1 MKRQTS
7 IHVMKRQT
15 SINVMKRQTSI
26 KDPMEL
32 LAAVLLVTLAA
43 TLLTACGS
51 DASQGPPPAPA
62 VSVAEVVTRD
72 VNSSEEF
79 TGRVE
84 AAETVAIRPRVAGYI
99 QRVRYDEG
107 REVAKGDVLF
117 VIDQRPY
124 RAELARAEAELARAR
139 AQASLARSE
148 ATRAGTLLEAQAI
161 SQEEYDRSIGADAQV
176 KAGVRAAEAA
186 AEMARL
192 NLEFTEVR
200 SPIAGRAGRALVTE
214 GNLVE
219 PGATV
224 LTTVVSLTPVYVY
237 FDGDEQVFLR
247 SADLSRDGARNAVF
261 VGLSNEEGY
270 PHEGV
275 LDFVDNQVDPQTGT
289 IRSRAVLDNHDRAF
303 TPGLFARVRLQ
314 GSESHSALLVD
325 DKAILTDQDRK
336 FVYVLG
342 PENRALRRDVTLGR
356 AVEGLRVVSTGLTAG
371 DQVIVHGVQK
381 VFFAGMPV
389 APQRIAMGDPPA
401 APQLPPAQPEPQ
413 AALDKGEEPRT

>member
-1 MKRQTS
+1 MKRHS
-7 IHVMKRQT
+7 HI
-15 SINVMKRQTSI
+15 
-26 KDPMEL
+26 
-32 LAAVLLVTLAA
+32 LAALAMATLAA
-43 TLLTACGS
+43 TFLTACGS
-51 DASQGPPPAPA
+51 DASEGPPPAPA
-62 VSVAEVVTRD
+62 VSVAEVVSRNVTG
-72 VNSSEEF
+72 SEEF

-99 QRVRYDEG
+99 QRVRYAEG

-124 RAELARAEAELARAR
+124 RAALARAEAELARAR
-139 AQASLARSE
+139 AQATLARSE
-148 ATRAGTLLEAQAI
+148 MARARTLLEAQAI
-161 SQEEYDRSIGADAQV
+161 SREEHDQLIANDAQV
-176 KAGVRAAEAA
+176 AAGVQAAGAA

-192 NLEFTEVR
+192 DLEFTEIR

-224 LTTVVSLTPVYVY
+224 LTTVVSLHPVYVY

-247 SADLSRDGARNAVF
+247 SADLARDGARNAVF
-261 VGLSNEEGY
+261 VGLANEEGY

-275 LDFVDNQVDPQTGT
+275 LDFVDNQVDPRTGT

-314 GSESHSALLVD
+314 GSQSHAALLVD
-325 DKAILTDQDRK
+325 DKAVLTDQDRK

-342 PENRALRRDVTLGR
+342 PDNKALRRDVTLGGLDQ
-356 AVEGLRVVSTGLTAG
+356 GLRIVSAGLQPR

-381 VFFAGMPV
+381 VFFPGMPV
-389 APQRIAMGDPPA
+389 APQMIAMGDAPPS
-401 APQLPPAQPEPQ
+401 PVKPS
-413 AALDKGEEPRT
+413 

>member
-1 MKRQTS
+1 MKLQNTR
-7 IHVMKRQT
+7 R
-15 SINVMKRQTSI
+15 
-26 KDPMEL
+26 DPYGIL
-32 LAAVLLVTLAA
+32 VALLLVTLAA
-43 TLLTACGS
+43 TILTACGS

-72 VNSSEEF
+72 VNASEEF

-99 QRVRYDEG
+99 QRVRYNEG

-139 AQASLARSE
+139 AQAGLARSE

-161 SQEEYDRSIGADAQV
+161 SQEEYDRSLGADAQV

-186 AEMARL
+186 AEIARL

-200 SPIAGRAGRALVTE
+200 SPIAGRAGRAMVTE

-247 SADLSRDGARNAVF
+247 SADLARDGARNAVF

-325 DKAILTDQDRK
+325 DKAVLTDQDRK

-342 PENRALRRDVTLGR
+342 PDNKALRRDVTLGR
-356 AVEGLRVVSTGLTAG
+356 LDHGLRIVSAGLQPG

-381 VFFAGMPV
+381 VFFPGMPV
-389 APQRIAMGDPPA
+389 EPQMIAMGDPP
-401 APQLPPAQPEPQ
+401 PSPGPSGHPLPQ
-413 AALDKGEEPRT
+413 AGEGTDKQAATAGKTAS

>member
-1 MKRQTS
+1 MKRQSTR
-7 IHVMKRQT
+7 H
-15 SINVMKRQTSI
+15 
-26 KDPMEL
+26 DPLEL
-32 LAAVLLVTLAA
+32 LAAALLITLAA
-43 TLLTACGS
+43 TILTACGS
-51 DASQGPPPAPA
+51 DASQQGPPPAPA
-62 VSVAEVVTRD
+62 VSVAEVVTRE

-84 AAETVAIRPRVAGYI
+84 AAETVAIRPRVSGYI
-99 QRVRYDEG
+99 QRVRYGEG

-124 RAELARAEAELARAR
+124 RAALARAEAELARAR
-139 AQASLARSE
+139 AQAALAHSE
-148 ATRAGTLLEAQAI
+148 AVRARTLLDAQAI
-161 SQEEYDRSIGADAQV
+161 SQEEHDQLIAADAQV
-176 KAGVRAAEAA
+176 AAGVQAAAAA

-192 NLEFTEVR
+192 DLEFTEVR

-224 LTTVVSLTPVYVY
+224 LTTVVSLHPVYVY
-237 FDGDEQVFLR
+237 FEGDEQVFLR
-247 SADLSRDGARNAVF
+247 SADLGRDGARNTVF
-261 VGLSNEEGY
+261 VGLANEEGF

-314 GSESHSALLVD
+314 GSQSQTALLVD
-325 DKAILTDQDRK
+325 DKAVLTDQDRK

-342 PENRALRRDVTLGR
+342 PENKALRKDVTLGR
-356 AVEGLRVVSTGLTAG
+356 MDEGLRVVSAGLQPG

-381 VFFAGMPV
+381 VFFPGMAV
-389 APQRIAMGDPPA
+389 QPQMIAMGDPPP
-401 APQLPPAQPEPQ
+401 APQPALPGPQ
-413 AALDKGEEPRT
+413 AALDKGHKEPRT